1 LPPSEAVP
9 KSDVMTTLA
18 EKPPEILVVDDEAG
32 VRDVLRRGLEAEG
45 YKVSEAADMA
55 GLLVRLEAEPGVSLI
70 TLDLGLADEDGLE
83 LARAVRARRNVPII
97 MITARRE
104 PVDRVIGLEHG
115 ADDYIVKPFH
125 IREVLYRVASVLRRY
140 ELEHRAAGPGKAEEP
155 AESERYAFETGVLD
169 VKRRECVGT
178 DGSPLALTDAEIDL
192 LSVLLRHP
200 ARVLSRDELMAL
212 LKGQSWS
219 PLDRTIDGHIARLRK
234 KIEPSLEQPRLIKS
248 VRGVGY
254 VFTGEVRRL

>member
-1 LPPSEAVP
+1 
-9 KSDVMTTLA
+9 MTKLA
-18 EKPPEILVVDDEAG
+18 QRPPEILVVDDEAG

-45 YKVSEAADMA
+45 YIVSEAADMA
-55 GLLVRLEAEPGVSLI
+55 GLLARLENEPAVSLI
-70 TLDLGLADEDGLE
+70 TLDLCLGNEDGLE
-83 LARAVRARRNVPII
+83 LARAVRARRNVPIV

-140 ELEHRAAGPGKAEEP
+140 ELEHQAAAPGTADESSD
-155 AESERYAFETGVLD
+155 SERYAFETGVLD
-169 VKRRECVGT
+169 VTRRECVRT
-178 DGSPLALTDAEIDL
+178 DGAPLALTDAEIDL

-212 LKGQSWS
+212 MKGQSWS